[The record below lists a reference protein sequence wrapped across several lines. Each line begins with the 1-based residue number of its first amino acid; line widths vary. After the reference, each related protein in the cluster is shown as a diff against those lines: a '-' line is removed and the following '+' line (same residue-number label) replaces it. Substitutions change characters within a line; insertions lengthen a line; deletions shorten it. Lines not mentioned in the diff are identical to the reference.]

1 MDAGGSTLRRR
12 LWDESGVMVTPW
24 RVRYTVLPCAHL
36 GGDPVATPAAD
47 MPLRALAATFPRCA
61 ECFAAVSDRPPL
73 VRAAY
78 AIAAR
83 HCLFRDDS
91 DAGAARLALADAELE
106 SAAADIALSDGAA
119 FAALLAVGDRLGSV
133 APAAGLTA
141 TAARRAIVA
150 AHHIP
155 LGLFV
160 DAYDWS
166 GPGVIEGVARDRSRA
181 AAAGKLSSS
190 GGLTSSGGLS
200 SSGGATRSIAAQVA
214 DVSRALAE
222 SAAARAAARGQFAAA
237 LYVVAST
244 RARIE
249 NVSGLTSDETA
260 ALTVLHRRD
269 AFQSELGC
277 DDSIDGGGPVARSL
291 VARRVDAWR
300 RLAAASD
307 RHREP
312 SWRVMPPVVL

>member
-1 MDAGGSTLRRR
+1 MDAGGSTLRGR

-24 RVRYTVLPCAHL
+24 RVRYTILPCAHR
-36 GGDPVATPAAD
+36 GGDPVATPVAD

-61 ECFAAVSDRPPL
+61 ECFAAVSGHPPL

-91 DAGAARLALADAELE
+91 EAGAARLALADAELE
-106 SAAADIALSDGAA
+106 SAAADIAPGDGAA
-119 FAALLAVGDRLGSV
+119 FAAMLAVGDRLGSV
-133 APAAGLTA
+133 QPAGSV
-141 TAARRAIVA
+141 AAASRRAIVA

-160 DAYDWS
+160 DAFDWS
-166 GPGVIEGVARDRSRA
+166 GPGVIEAVAGDRSRA
-181 AAAGKLSSS
+181 AAASKLSSS
-190 GGLTSSGGLS
+190 GGA
-200 SSGGATRSIAAQVA
+200 ATLRGIAAQVA
-214 DVSRALAE
+214 DVRRALAE
-222 SAAARAAARGQFAAA
+222 SAATRAAARGQFAAA

-291 VARRVDAWR
+291 VTRRVDAWR
-300 RLAAASD
+300 RLAAASE